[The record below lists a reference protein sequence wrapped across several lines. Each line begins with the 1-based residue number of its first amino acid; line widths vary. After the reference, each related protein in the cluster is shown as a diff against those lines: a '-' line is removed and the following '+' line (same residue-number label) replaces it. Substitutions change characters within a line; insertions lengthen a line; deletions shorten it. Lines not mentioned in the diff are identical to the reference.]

1 MVRLVTDEDDMDRI
15 LRRPAVEAQTGLPRS
30 TIYDKMSVG
39 EFPRPVR
46 LGEKA
51 VGWLE
56 SDIEKWIAD
65 RVVERDAAA

>member
-1 MVRLVTDEDDMDRI
+1 MARI
-15 LRRPAVEAQTGLPRS
+15 LRRRAVEAQTGLSRS
-30 TIYDKMSVG
+30 TLYARMSAD

-65 RVVERDAAA
+65 RVAERDAAA